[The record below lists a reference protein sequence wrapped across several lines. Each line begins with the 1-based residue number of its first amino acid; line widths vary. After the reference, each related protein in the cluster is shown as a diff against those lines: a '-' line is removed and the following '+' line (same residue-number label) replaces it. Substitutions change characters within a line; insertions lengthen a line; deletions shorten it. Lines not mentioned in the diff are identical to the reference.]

1 MKYKWI
7 KVEDVVIGVV
17 YRYYTADGKSYV
29 GCTTNEQKRRYAWN
43 WKNNPY
49 GGVKIAAARRDLG
62 LDAFNYE
69 RLYVIIVDSK
79 DGLDKQLEGMEAEFI
94 KKFDSHDNGYNTSKG
109 GHGNKGN
116 KMPNAQKEKIR
127 KSSKK
132 KAVRLTPDN
141 GGPERDVESMM
152 EVSRQLNINVG
163 LVYYYANKANTKSVA
178 GYKLKCIA

>member
-7 KVEDVVIGVV
+7 KVEDAVIGVV

-29 GCTTNEQKRRYAWN
+29 GCTTNELKRRYDWN
-43 WKNNPY
+43 CKTASY
-49 GGVKIAAARRDLG
+49 SGVKISKARKDLG
-62 LDAFNYE
+62 LDAFKYE

-79 DGLDKQLEGMEAEFI
+79 DGLVKHLEAKEAEFI

-116 KMPNAQKEKIR
+116 QMSDAQKEKIR

-132 KAVRLTPDN
+132 KAVRLIPDN

-163 LVYYYANKANTKSVA
+163 LVSYYANKANTKSVA

>member
-1 MKYKWI
+1 M
-7 KVEDVVIGVV
+7 KVEDVVVGVV

-62 LDAFNYE
+62 LDAFKYE

-79 DGLDKQLEGMEAEFI
+79 DGLDKQLEGMEAKFI
-94 KKFDSHDNGYNTSKG
+94 DKFDSHDNGYNTSKG

-116 KMPNAQKEKIR
+116 QMSDAQKEKIR

-132 KAVRLTPDN
+132 KAIRLIPDN

-163 LVYYYANKANTKSVA
+163 LVYYYANKAFNKSCR
-178 GYKLKCIA
+178 GYKLEIA

>member
-1 MKYKWI
+1 MKYKWM
-7 KVEDVVIGVV
+7 KVEDVVVGVV

-62 LDAFNYE
+62 LDAFKYE

-79 DGLDKQLEGMEAEFI
+79 DGLDKQLEGMEAKFI
-94 KKFDSHDNGYNTSKG
+94 DKFDSHDNGYNTSKG

-116 KMPNAQKEKIR
+116 QMSDAQKEKIR

-132 KAVRLTPDN
+132 KAIRLIPDN

-163 LVYYYANKANTKSVA
+163 LVYYYANKAFNKSCR
-178 GYKLKCIA
+178 GYKLEIA